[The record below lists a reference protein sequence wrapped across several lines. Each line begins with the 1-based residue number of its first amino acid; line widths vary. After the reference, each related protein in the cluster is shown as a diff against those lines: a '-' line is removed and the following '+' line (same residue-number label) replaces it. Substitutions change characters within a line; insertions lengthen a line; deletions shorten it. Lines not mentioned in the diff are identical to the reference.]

1 MSNTATGKF
10 YSHST
15 CKFTDDAVEKIK
27 GSWYIKLG
35 FAGFNSR
42 ANDGTIFD
50 TIPTG
55 SAIIGYRV
63 KYEAAN
69 TWGLYVRVL
78 GSGWKAV
85 QTNLAYTLTPTHVV
99 FGVSW
104 PDPLERACVSTVGPG
119 RR

>member
-42 ANDGTIFD
+42 ANNLWGYQSKR
-50 TIPTG
+50 
-55 SAIIGYRV
+55 SAESVILHHQNKG
-63 KYEAAN
+63 K
-69 TWGLYVRVL
+69 
-78 GSGWKAV
+78 
-85 QTNLAYTLTPTHVV
+85 
-99 FGVSW
+99 
-104 PDPLERACVSTVGPG
+104 
-119 RR
+119 